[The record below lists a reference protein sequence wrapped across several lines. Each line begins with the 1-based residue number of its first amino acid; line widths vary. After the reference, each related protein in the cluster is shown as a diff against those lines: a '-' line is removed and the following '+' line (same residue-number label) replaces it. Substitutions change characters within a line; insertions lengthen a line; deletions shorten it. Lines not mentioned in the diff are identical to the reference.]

1 MKPREFTGN
10 KIFNQE
16 KARENTLLIGR
27 KPVLEAI
34 KAGDNIEKIYF
45 LFGQKGEAIYEIK
58 KLARNNKISLT
69 ELPSNKFRNISDDP
83 HTQGVIGIK
92 SSQKYFTIEQIVE
105 KAKQEVKPLILIL
118 DTIQD
123 PHNLGAIL
131 RTAECAGAHG
141 IILTIHESVTITE
154 TVIKTSAGATEHLR
168 ICKISNLPQTLDY
181 LKENGFWI
189 AGSSLLEA
197 KDYTEPN
204 YNMPL
209 ALIVGNEE
217 KGIRPIVQKKCD
229 FLIKIPMT
237 GKIQSLNVSVAT
249 GILLFEINRKR
260 KA

>member
-1 MKPREFTGN
+1 MKPKEFTGR
-10 KIFNQE
+10 KFYNQD
-16 KARENTLLIGR
+16 KAKGNVLLIGR

-34 KAGDNIEKIYF
+34 KSGENIEKIYF

-83 HTQGVIGIK
+83 HTQGVIAIK
-92 SSQKYFTIEQIVE
+92 SSQKYFSLENIVE
-105 KAKQEVKPLILIL
+105 KAKQEVHPLILVL
-118 DTIQD
+118 DSIQD

-131 RTAECAGAHG
+131 RTAECAGVQG

-154 TVIKTSAGATEHLR
+154 TVIKTSAGATEHLM
-168 ICKISNLPQTLDY
+168 ICKVSNLPQALDY

-189 AGSSLLEA
+189 AGSSLLDA
-197 KDYTEPN
+197 KDYNGPD
-204 YNMPL
+204 YKLPI

-217 KGIRPIVQKKCD
+217 KGIRPIIQKKCD
-229 FLIKIPMT
+229 FLVKIPMT

-249 GILLFEINRKR
+249 GVLLFEINRKR
-260 KA
+260 KI